1 MIPGNIEVTNLTQRN
16 IEVTMQEKMEQ
27 EARADPKAL
36 AGGMSSDYQVLPS
49 NHLGFSNTL

>member
-1 MIPGNIEVTNLTQRN
+1 MTIRLIPQKMFPGNIEVTT
-16 IEVTMQEKMEQ
+16 QEKMEQ

-49 NHLGFSNTL
+49 HRLGFSNTL